1 MNCYRV
7 EGSERRGARSAGS
20 EDGVLREEDVARGKG
35 GQG

>member
-20 EDGVLREEDVARGKG
+20 EDGVLREDVARGKG